1 MNDILKQRDN
11 SLLVKQKQQQQKK
24 TALRISHSQTQ
35 PFHLNSY
42 CLY

>member
-24 TALRISHSQTQ
+24 NCTSYFSFSNPALPS
-35 PFHLNSY
+35 
-42 CLY
+42 